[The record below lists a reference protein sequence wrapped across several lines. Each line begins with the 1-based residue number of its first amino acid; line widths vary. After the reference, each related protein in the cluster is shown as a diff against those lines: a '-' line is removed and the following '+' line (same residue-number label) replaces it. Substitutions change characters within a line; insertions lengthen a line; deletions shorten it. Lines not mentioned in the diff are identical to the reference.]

1 MTSNTAGT
9 EALFDPPELAASH
22 MARALELAERGRG
35 WVEPNPLVGCVV
47 VSASGEVVGEGDH
60 TRFGAAHA
68 EVEALALAGAR
79 AQGGTVF
86 VTLEPCCHFGKTPPC
101 TQALIAAKVAQVF
114 VATRDPFPLV
124 SGSGIDELRRA
135 GIRVSVGLLESAAQ
149 QLNAPFFKLVQF
161 KLPWMIAKW
170 AMTLDGKLAA
180 HTGDSRWISGEP
192 ARNVVHALRG
202 RVDGVLIGWGTARA
216 DDPLLTARHGLKR
229 VATRIVLDSNAQ
241 LSSDSQLAR
250 TAKQVPVLVVVGP
263 TASAADCQRLERC
276 GCEVLN
282 LTQSDR
288 NVRLQALL
296 SELGQRQLTNIL
308 VEGGGQVLGALFDLC
323 AIDEVHAFIAPKLI
337 GGSGPAPLA
346 GMGLPLMSH
355 AARVDAEISQLGD
368 DVYVRGAVSYLST
381 SAMSKQP

>member
-1 MTSNTAGT
+1 
-9 EALFDPPELAASH
+9 
-22 MARALELAERGRG
+22 
-35 WVEPNPLVGCVV
+35 
-47 VSASGEVVGEGDH
+47 
-60 TRFGAAHA
+60 
-68 EVEALALAGAR
+68 
-79 AQGGTVF
+79 
-86 VTLEPCCHFGKTPPC
+86 
-101 TQALIAAKVAQVF
+101 
-114 VATRDPFPLV
+114 
-124 SGSGIDELRRA
+124 
-135 GIRVSVGLLESAAQ
+135 
-149 QLNAPFFKLVQF
+149 
-161 KLPWMIAKW
+161 
-170 AMTLDGKLAA
+170 
-180 HTGDSRWISGEP
+180 
-192 ARNVVHALRG
+192 
-202 RVDGVLIGWGTARA
+202 VDGVLIGWGTARA

-368 DVYVRGAVSYLST
+368 DVYVRGAVSYAAT
-381 SAMSKQP
+381 SQPV